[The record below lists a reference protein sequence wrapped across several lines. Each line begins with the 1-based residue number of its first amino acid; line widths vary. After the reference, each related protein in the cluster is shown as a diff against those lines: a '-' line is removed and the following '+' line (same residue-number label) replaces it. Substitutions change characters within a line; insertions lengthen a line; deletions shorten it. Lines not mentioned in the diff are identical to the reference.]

1 MKAPHLFLLDALML
15 EDEPA
20 LEAWRAWRAIANMD
34 RLDAASFRLLPALA
48 ARLEPWLAGDPQ
60 RAILTGICRRGWS
73 QAQMRRKVL
82 AEAVS
87 VLAGADV
94 PAQAAGP
101 VDWADR
107 YWPAGVMRSIESLNL
122 DVVPADV
129 NRAVETLMQAG
140 WTVEGRS
147 PAGSW
152 FELRFAPPVRLR
164 NRAGVGVRVHWRGLP
179 NSDVVL
185 PELAGWK
192 ARETSAEHDLVRVL
206 GCEYADGL
214 HWSCDAAMIGRV
226 SIDWDEVA
234 RLLRWHYLAKTRLH
248 EWNPALV
255 RSIPLGI
262 GERVLTWPLRMYR
275 RIRVAGRH

>member
-1 MKAPHLFLLDALML
+1 
-15 EDEPA
+15 
-20 LEAWRAWRAIANMD
+20 
-34 RLDAASFRLLPALA
+34 
-48 ARLEPWLAGDPQ
+48 
-60 RAILTGICRRGWS
+60 
-73 QAQMRRKVL
+73 MRRKVL

-94 PAQAAGP
+94 PAQAAESGGLGGP
-101 VDWADR
+101 VL
-107 YWPAGVMRSIESLNL
+107 AGGRHAEYRKPEPRRGAGRCESGSGNP
-122 DVVPADV
+122 D
-129 NRAVETLMQAG
+129 AG
-140 WTVEGRS
+140 RVDGGGRS